1 MQYDRPYNDEIN
13 IGDLFT
19 KFGEYRRHVFKK
31 WWVILIAAIAL
42 AFLLRF
48 YAIWK
53 KENYIAH
60 ADFAVKGTEGSS
72 TSSLASL
79 ASSFGIGISTG
90 SEFTNELFLGI
101 LQSRTLV
108 KEALAQK
115 RTMSVKKGVAPR
127 EDYLANFYI
136 EMYPRWAK
144 KKKVKDF
151 RLEHGTLDS
160 LTRREDSCLTVI
172 YDELVENDLSVE
184 FSDDL
189 GMNQLEMASP
199 SRDFSYFLA
208 DYIAYAGSDYY
219 INAQLKNEVITVQLM
234 QKKCDSLRALLES
247 KETLLAQIQ
256 DNSSF
261 QVKFSGYLSQNRL
274 LRDIGL
280 ITTEYSTTYA
290 QWQLALFDQQN
301 KTPLVDMIDQPKYA
315 TIKEKEQTTMF
326 MIIGFI
332 LGGILSTV
340 VLGIRKYIK
349 DSMEEAKQKQLLIEK
364 FAKDTAGNQSLIDTE
379 SNKI

>member
-19 KFGEYRRHVFKK
+19 KFGEYRKYIFKK
-31 WWVILIAAIAL
+31 WWVILIVAIVLAL
-42 AFLLRF
+42 LLRF
-48 YAIWK
+48 YSVWK
-53 KENYIAH
+53 KENYVSH

-90 SEFTNELFLGI
+90 TEFTNDLFLGI
-101 LQSRTLV
+101 LQSHTLI
-108 KEALAQK
+108 KEALVQK
-115 RTMSVKKGVAPR
+115 RTMSVKKGEAPR
-127 EDYLANFYI
+127 TDYLANFYI

-151 RLEHGTLDS
+151 KLEHGDIDS
-160 LTRREDSCLTVI
+160 LTRKEDSCLTVI
-172 YDELVENDLSVE
+172 YDEITDADMTVE
-184 FSDDL
+184 FSDDV
-189 GMNQLEMASP
+189 GMNQLEFASI
-199 SRDFSYFLA
+199 SHDFSFYFA

-219 INAQLKNEVITVQLM
+219 INTQVQNEVKTVDLM
-234 QKKCDSLRALLES
+234 KGKCDSLRTLLEG

-261 QVKFSGYLSQNRL
+261 QVKFSGYLTQNRL
-274 LRDIGL
+274 LREIGL

-290 QWQLALFDQQN
+290 QLQLALFDQQN
-301 KTPLVDMIDQPKYA
+301 KTPLVDMIDQPRFA
-315 TIKEKEQTTMF
+315 TIKDKEQTTLY

-332 LGGILSTV
+332 LGGFLSTI
-340 VLGIRKYIK
+340 VLAVRKYVK
-349 DSMEEAKQKQLLIEK
+349 DSVEEAKQKHLLIEK
-364 FAKDTAGNQSLIDTE
+364 YNKESGNQSLIETD